1 MPHTSQLRQAGDYL
15 KNNKAKASPP
25 RVHMFTTGLKQK
37 VEIKFFQREN
47 SCLLAARE
55 NSSRQQI
62 REFTN
67 RHRKKDS
74 CTQSMSESRHTRT
87 RLERD
92 VNREQ
97 HRSSDKSYGTTGGQQ
112 NQPGATT
119 MGNGPSYE
127 SYSRTT
133 QDQGRCHRVI
143 HTTTWH
149 HQPRLVCTRS
159 LQH

>member
-1 MPHTSQLRQAGDYL
+1 MHSH
-15 KNNKAKASPP
+15 
-25 RVHMFTTGLKQK
+25 VHSGTQTK
-37 VEIKFFQREN
+37 VENKFFSKED
-47 SCLLAARE
+47 SCLRAARE
-55 NSSRQQI
+55 NSSRQQL

-74 CTQSMSESRHTRT
+74 CTQSTSESRHTRT
-87 RLERD
+87 CLERD

-97 HRSSDKSYGTTGGQQ
+97 HRSSDKSYGTTGGQR

-133 QDQGRCHRVI
+133 QDQGRSHRGI
-143 HTTTWH
+143 RMTTRH